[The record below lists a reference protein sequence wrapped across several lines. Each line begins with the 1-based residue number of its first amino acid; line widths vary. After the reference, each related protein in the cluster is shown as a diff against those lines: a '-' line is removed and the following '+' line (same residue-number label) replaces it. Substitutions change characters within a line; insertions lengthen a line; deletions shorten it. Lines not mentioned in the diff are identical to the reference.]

1 MRELLIATGNKGK
14 IPQLIEGV
22 KGAPFIFRTL
32 NDVQLPAGFEVE
44 EPGTTYEA
52 HAIIKAFIYGK
63 HTNMLALADDSGL
76 ELDAFP
82 EKMGVHTANYF
93 SGTRTEKITQLLEM
107 MKDVPADKR
116 TCRYRDVIAIYD
128 PKNDKVRFAHG
139 VTEGVLATEPLG
151 DGGFGFDQLFISKD
165 LGRAFG
171 ESSTAE
177 IDKVSHRGRALKK
190 AKEILI
196 SEFI

>member
-14 IPQLIEGV
+14 IPQLIQGL
-22 KGAPFIFRTL
+22 KGAPFIFKTL
-32 NDVQLPAGFEVE
+32 NDVELPAGFEVE

-82 EKMGVHTANYF
+82 DAMGVHTANHF
-93 SGTRTEKITQLLEM
+93 SGTRAERVAQLLEM
-107 MKDVPADKR
+107 MKDVPAEKR
-116 TCRYRDVIAIYD
+116 TCRYRDVIALYD

-139 VTEGVLATEPLG
+139 VTEGVLATQPLG
-151 DGGFGFDQLFISKD
+151 ENGFGFDQLFISND

-171 ESSTAE
+171 ESSIDE
-177 IDKVSHRGRALKK
+177 IDSVSHRGRALKK

-196 SEFI
+196 AEFV

>member
-1 MRELLIATGNKGK
+1 MRDLLIATANQGK
-14 IPQLIEGV
+14 IPGLLEGL
-22 KGAPFIFRTL
+22 KGAPFVFKTL
-32 NDVQLPAGFEVE
+32 NDIALPPGLDVE

-52 HAIIKAFIYGK
+52 HAIIKAFVYGK
-63 HTNMLALADDSGL
+63 YANMLALADDSGL

-82 EKMGVHTANYF
+82 EAMGVQTAHYF
-93 SGTRTEKITQLLEM
+93 EGSRAEKVAQLLDL
-107 MKDVPADKR
+107 MKDVPAEKR

-128 PKNDKVRFAHG
+128 PQNDKVRFAHG

-151 DGGFGFDQLFISKD
+151 EGGFGFDQLFISND

-171 ESSTAE
+171 EMSVE
-177 IDKVSHRGRALKK
+177 DIDSVSHRGRALKK

-196 SEFI
+196 TEFV